1 VDSVRWIG
9 YGGLRTVDSVRW
21 IAYGG
26 FGTVDCVRW
35 IAYGGLRTVYTD
47 EERLSVIWTLSI
59 AAIAYQL
66 DRASGGAF

>member
-1 VDSVRWIG
+1 MDWVW
-9 YGGLRTVDSVRW
+9 
-21 IAYGG
+21 
-26 FGTVDCVRW
+26 W
-35 IAYGGLRTVYTD
+35 IAYGGLGTVYTD